1 MFCILKR
8 KKYKKHILLN
18 SHSEKLVLFLMISN
32 GEKNWHHL
40 AVKKLSTLLRGI
52 VLKHNDDL
60 YCPSCLHSFR
70 KKNKLFV
77 M

>member
-32 GEKNWHHL
+32 R
-40 AVKKLSTLLRGI
+40 KKLAS
-52 VLKHNDDL
+52 
-60 YCPSCLHSFR
+60 SCS
-70 KKNKLFV
+70 KKTINTVKRNCIKT
-77 M
+77 

>member
-8 KKYKKHILLN
+8 KKYKKHILLIN

-32 GEKNWHHL
+32 REKNWHHL

-52 VLKHNDDL
+52 V
-60 YCPSCLHSFR
+60 
-70 KKNKLFV
+70 
-77 M
+77 